1 MYKQCRECNFYI
13 QESEDYCPNCGI
25 IEPQY
30 GKSNREL
37 LENIEKDRKERNL
50 EMDNK
55 RREIQQGHNTT
66 TEKLITL
73 YENKFGIF
81 FLILVVI
88 LGVIAYFILANS
100 TLKLEK
106 WDLILLSPAFLLVT
120 FFFTGLLGYYI
131 YNLIGNRISIF
142 LDKKLTLKIGEL
154 KSIFEENKMIEEQ
167 NQKKQEY
174 YLFCTNTSYQERERL
189 IDQQLKN
196 TIAKI
201 NALESLIKE
210 NESQINQSNSEEAKS
225 RLSRLKK
232 GLKIHQEKQE
242 NYLIEQWDIWL
253 RKWKNQLDG
262 LRYGDRSIKNLEKI
276 EQEGIITLE
285 EWKKQSLSSG
295 AKYIQFLDKTL
306 ETCQGIRESL
316 KDEEAANPL
325 KDVTILENSA
335 FNLPAWED
343 LFSTLDILND
353 LPDAGA
359 FSSGFEAL
367 EKETIEV

>member
-1 MYKQCRECNFYI
+1 MYKPCRECNFYI

-50 EMDNK
+50 QMDKK
-55 RREIQQGHNTT
+55 RREIKQGHNTT
-66 TEKLITL
+66 TEKLIAL

-100 TLKLEK
+100 TLRLEK

-167 NQKKQEY
+167 NKKSKSIIY
-174 YLFCTNTSYQERERL
+174 FAPTH
-189 IDQQLKN
+189 
-196 TIAKI
+196 
-201 NALESLIKE
+201 LIK
-210 NESQINQSNSEEAKS
+210 N
-225 RLSRLKK
+225 
-232 GLKIHQEKQE
+232 G
-242 NYLIEQWDIWL
+242 
-253 RKWKNQLDG
+253 
-262 LRYGDRSIKNLEKI
+262 
-276 EQEGIITLE
+276 
-285 EWKKQSLSSG
+285 
-295 AKYIQFLDKTL
+295 
-306 ETCQGIRESL
+306 
-316 KDEEAANPL
+316 KD
-325 KDVTILENSA
+325 
-335 FNLPAWED
+335 
-343 LFSTLDILND
+343 
-353 LPDAGA
+353 
-359 FSSGFEAL
+359 
-367 EKETIEV
+367 